1 MKKTKNGLILNKF
14 EKFILV
20 TTFMLLLLSPFLSIC
35 CKSNLS
41 KSNYNLERTKKDIS
55 VQYKQNQSLQMKID
69 ELASLDN
76 LENVAKEMGL
86 SYTSDSIKILE

>member
-1 MKKTKNGLILNKF
+1 MKKTKNGLIFNKF
-14 EKFILV
+14 EKFIFV
-20 TTFMLLLLSPFLSIC
+20 TTIMLLLLSPFLSVC

>member
-1 MKKTKNGLILNKF
+1 
-14 EKFILV
+14 
-20 TTFMLLLLSPFLSIC
+20 
-35 CKSNLS
+35 
-41 KSNYNLERTKKDIS
+41 
-55 VQYKQNQSLQMKID
+55 MKID